1 MPGAATAAVRTGLC
15 ALSAAIAPIPALALD
30 TCGEA
35 SWYDHAGLPTASGG
49 VVDPTTLTAAHRT
62 LPFGTRVLVENLDNG
77 RNVTVRIDDRG
88 PFVDGRIID
97 VSRAAAVRLG
107 FKDDGVAQVRIT
119 PVETKLRSASAEKCE

>member
-15 ALSAAIAPIPALALD
+15 ALSAVIAPLSASALD

-35 SWYDHAGLPTASGG
+35 SWYDHAGLPTANGG
-49 VVDPTTLTAAHRT
+49 VVDPSTLTAAHRT
-62 LPFGTRVLVENLDNG
+62 LPFGTHVRVENLDNG
-77 RNVTVRIDDRG
+77 RDVTVRIDDRG

-97 VSRAAAVRLG
+97 VSRAAVELG

-119 PVETKLRSASAEKCE
+119 LIETRLRSASAEKCQ